1 MTKYTLSWLDRV
13 PGIVEQLFLSTVAQE
28 MANRDYI
35 HPAILT
41 NFVADSVQWN
51 LAVNSDGENR
61 IELSYQFQLDVFS
74 RQSMLDSPTLD
85 RRISSVNSLH
95 IDEISLVTKS
105 AYPQQSF
112 PVRNLPT
119 YLSTDNVE
127 NTLERRIVWLLLQI
141 AAIENWIN
149 RWNNCTVNWL
159 SRVYDN
165 LSVKPL
171 LPSLAEIELVRDNL
185 IIELNTG
192 IKLAELFGNYGF
204 TVVGEG
210 TTIGTEDITG
220 AQSESDYL
228 SNGAID
234 PANEAANLSDGLLS
248 QLREQL
254 QEYANQFGDESPEA
268 TLFSQSESPTLPDC

>member
-1 MTKYTLSWLDRV
+1 MTQYTLSWLDKV
-13 PGIVEQLFLSTVAQE
+13 PGIVEQLFITTLAQE
-28 MANRDYI
+28 MANQDYI

-41 NFVADSVQWN
+41 NFTADSVQWN
-51 LAVNSDGENR
+51 LAVNSDGTNQ
-61 IELSYQFQLDVFS
+61 IDLTYQFVLDTFA
-74 RQSMLDSPTLD
+74 RQAVIDSPTLD
-85 RRISSVNSLH
+85 RRVSSVNSLH

-127 NTLERRIVWLLLQI
+127 NTLERRIVWLLIQI

-149 RWNNCTVNWL
+149 RWNNCAINWL
-159 SRVYDN
+159 SRKYDN

-171 LPSLAEIELVRDNL
+171 LPSLVEIELTRDNL

-210 TTIGTEDITG
+210 TIGTEDIDG
-220 AQSESDYL
+220 AQSELAYL
-228 SNGAID
+228 SNGASD
-234 PANEAANLSDGLLS
+234 PANEVANLSSGLLS
-248 QLREQL
+248 QLKEQL
-254 QEYANQFGDESPEA
+254 TEYANQFGDENPEA
-268 TLFSQSESPTLPDC
+268 TLFPKSESPTLPDC

>member
-1 MTKYTLSWLDRV
+1 MTKYTLSWLDKV
-13 PGIVEQLFLSTVAQE
+13 PGIVEQLFLATLAQE
-28 MANRDYI
+28 IANQDYI

-41 NFVADSVQWN
+41 NFTADSVQWN
-51 LAVNSDGENR
+51 LAVNYGSDINQ
-61 IELSYQFQLDVFS
+61 IDLTYQFVLDTFA
-74 RQSMLDSPTLD
+74 RQAVLDSPTLD
-85 RRISSVNSLH
+85 RRVSSVNSLH

-112 PVRNLPT
+112 PVRNLPI

-149 RWNNCTVNWL
+149 RWNNCTINWL

-165 LSVKPL
+165 LSFKPF
-171 LPSLAEIELVRDNL
+171 LPSLAEIELTRDNL

-210 TTIGTEDITG
+210 TIGTEDIDG
-220 AQSESDYL
+220 AQSELAYL
-228 SNGAID
+228 SNGASD
-234 PANEAANLSDGLLS
+234 PANEVANLSSGLLS
-248 QLREQL
+248 QLKEQL
-254 QEYANQFGDESPEA
+254 AEYANEFGAENPEA
-268 TLFSQSESPTLPDC
+268 TLFSKSESATLPDC

>member
-13 PGIVEQLFLSTVAQE
+13 PGIVEQLFLSTVGQE
-28 MANRDYI
+28 IANRDYI
-35 HPAILT
+35 HPSILT

-51 LAVNSDGENR
+51 LAVNSDGDSQ
-61 IELSYQFQLDVFS
+61 IEVSYQFQLDVFA

-204 TVVGEG
+204 TAVGEG

-234 PANEAANLSDGLLS
+234 PANEVANLSDGLLS

-254 QEYANQFGDESPEA
+254 QEYSNQFGDENPEA
-268 TLFSQSESPTLPDC
+268 TLFSKPESPTLPDC